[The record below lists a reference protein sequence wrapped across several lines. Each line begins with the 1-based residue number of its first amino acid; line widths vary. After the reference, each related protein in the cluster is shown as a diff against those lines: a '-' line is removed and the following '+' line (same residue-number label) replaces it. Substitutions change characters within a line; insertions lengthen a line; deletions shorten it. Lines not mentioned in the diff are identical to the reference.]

1 MSNRSRRRL
10 LHECRTRAI
19 VWAGD
24 SPPDTIQSMEEWN
37 RWHRDAF
44 RFLWRE
50 PLRFPDNVRPDA
62 GLINI
67 QGRNQAALF
76 NPLSDPMP
84 DRPEHLLEFGN
95 RNDPLF
101 LWRKTEAAISDAL
114 EYLEP
119 ARRIARPGFDW
130 TAWAWWRNHARP
142 KLPDNQNEKDPA
154 AEWLHFFEDYPA
166 RFFLGLK
173 KLRIGFTAV
182 DQYGGH
188 GSPWFQDHGSA
199 ARNILRLDKRITE
212 LELNALLCLA
222 ACWWALDALLGL
234 SEDPEQWP
242 RWKLDYIAGL
252 IQDAER
258 WLAEAYRLKQSD
270 TKQAAI
276 RDAWAEDSHRKTS
289 AKGGEVA
296 KGSAGIRLLALALRK
311 EKPGASAEALFNA
324 ALSRAGDK
332 DKPLLADA
340 YIVTTNAE
348 AKQLFSTD
356 PDGTPDGLPV
366 GLSGWRKIAP
376 PRRLK
381 KS

>member
-10 LHECRTRAI
+10 LHEWRTRAI

-44 RFLWRE
+44 RFLGRE
-50 PLRFPDNVRPDA
+50 PLCFPDNIRPDA
-62 GLINI
+62 GLISI
-67 QGRNQAALF
+67 QVHNQAAPF

-101 LWRKTEAAISDAL
+101 LWQKTEAAISDAL

-130 TAWAWWRNHARP
+130 TAWAWWRNRARP
-142 KLPDNQNEKDPA
+142 KLPDIQTEKDPA

-166 RFFLGLK
+166 RFYLGLE

-182 DQYGGH
+182 DQY
-188 GSPWFQDHGSA
+188 GSA

-212 LELNALLCLA
+212 PELHALLCLA

-242 RWKLDYIAGL
+242 RWKLDYVSGL

-270 TKQAAI
+270 AKQAAI
-276 RDAWAEDSHRKTS
+276 QDAWTEDSHRKTS
-289 AKGGEVA
+289 AKGGEAA

-311 EKPGASAEALFNA
+311 EKPSASAEALFNA

-340 YIVTTNAE
+340 YILTTNAE

-356 PDGTPDGLPV
+356 PDGKPDGLPV

-376 PRRLK
+376 PRRAK